1 MFRFLVASLVI
12 FSLSANSVLV
22 GSDDRHSVDA
32 VKSFIRHP
40 HGRHVGQAVHNLLEE
55 NYAPYIAPPGQ
66 PGVRGARATQT
77 QVLQA
82 VYEES
87 IIPSLTHATPVPQRV
102 EAILLYAKLFAM
114 RGFVPY
120 GLDQGVHLVR
130 VQTLLARLTPGGA
143 LQLPAAPIQ
152 VGYAHLYHGIIK
164 ADSFNH
170 GIYENVPLHPNYAAA
185 WQDAVSA
192 GAYTRSKLVPLLQA
206 YLISECGYLPP
217 NVAGDGVMTPH
228 EAAQY
233 ARGLYEE
240 FDSPHEEGREPAEHR
255 GDAHGVQVRLYHP
268 GTKQNT
274 QDGAAGALSV
284 WRALRARTRLAIEA
298 LPMGDNVN
306 EDENEDENGDGMAVD
321 ILPLAAAVSPLSD
334 RGSPSILPHLP
345 NRADSPMEQDG
356 AAAASQHSTPRLAFE
371 DRQDGEVVAS
381 PRDRDVPE
389 MMVESDDEEEAF
401 LARMR
406 ASHVRRGHKRRA
418 VLSSDEEEDDDEY
431 PAKREHIR
439 AVTPPQ
445 MRLPGALFVQQQ
457 VPAIVS
463 MQSVAAE
470 EAEDPED
477 PDEEEAEVQRLGRWG
492 LSASYDAIRA
502 RLRTDVFAEHD
513 RREGR
518 WSCNLIAQWL
528 LATHPAEMASLSL
541 VGEDKETVTK
551 RTRFCNKLFAS
562 RAAAGRTVMTHE
574 AYKESILGPCLAAMK
589 AFGQHNDKT
598 AAEVRGFLLENYLP
612 ALREA
617 GVLTTG
623 LSQAEQTHKLNSF
636 IRHRFGHDGYPQ
648 LKLQSMPTPARSP
661 QVQAARQPLATL
673 LYDLYKG
680 NVEGVDAL
688 QTEPELRAYLL
699 AHHRAQLEAAQ
710 LLPVPKDD
718 DDDDEDAGGAAAAS
732 AASASSAPSEDAT
745 ALVSFI
751 HKRFAQKSSP
761 GKLNNAHYDASVEDR
776 GMVHDAILQLFE
788 AGKRSQPDIVK
799 ALMSDHR
806 SILRRLPRLWENNQ
820 LNRVKVAGI
829 VRQFFS
835 SEEAKQAQVRLQYV
849 AARYTAEE
857 KSKLVRFIEKNE
869 GETDSRI
876 AQRWNQRY
884 PEARTHSSQSIGH
897 FKRTYMRPTKPT
909 SRR

>member
-82 VYEES
+82 VYEET

-102 EAILLYAKLFAM
+102 EAILLYAKRFAM

-130 VQTLLARLTPGGA
+130 VQTLLARLTPGRA

-170 GIYENVPLHPNYAAA
+170 GIYDNVPLHPNYAAA

-217 NVAGDGVMTPH
+217 NVAGDGVMMPH

-240 FDSPHEEGREPAEHR
+240 FDSPHEELREPAEHR

-298 LPMGDNVN
+298 LPMGGNIN
-306 EDENEDENGDGMAVD
+306 EDENEDENGEGMEVA
-321 ILPLAAAVSPLSD
+321 ILPLVPAVSSLSD
-334 RGSPSILPHLP
+334 RGSPSIEAHLP

-371 DRQDGEVVAS
+371 DREDGEVAAS

-406 ASHVRRGHKRRA
+406 ASHARRGHKRRA
-418 VLSSDEEEDDDEY
+418 ILSSDEEDDDEY

-439 AVTPPQ
+439 AVASSQ
-445 MRLPGALFVQQQ
+445 MRLPGALLVQQQ
-457 VPAIVS
+457 AAAPVS
-463 MQSVAAE
+463 MQSLAAE
-470 EAEDPED
+470 EAEDPD
-477 PDEEEAEVQRLGRWG
+477 EAEAEAQRLGRWS

-502 RLRTDVFAEHD
+502 KLRTDVFAEHD

-518 WSCNLIAQWL
+518 WSCTLIAQWL
-528 LATHPAEMASLSL
+528 LATHSAEMASLSL

-551 RTRFCNKLFAS
+551 RTSFCNKLFAS
-562 RAAAGRTVMTHE
+562 RAAGGRTFMTHE

-598 AAEVRGFLLENYLP
+598 AAEVRGLLLENYLP

-617 GVLTTG
+617 GILTIG
-623 LSQAEQTHKLNSF
+623 LSQAEQMKKLNSF
-636 IRHRFGHDGYPQ
+636 IRHRFRYDGYPQ

-661 QVQAARQPLATL
+661 QVQAVRQPLATL

-680 NVEGVDAL
+680 DVEGVDAL

-718 DDDDEDAGGAAAAS
+718 DDEDAGGAAAAS
-732 AASASSAPSEDAT
+732 AASAPSEDAT

-751 HKRFAQKSSP
+751 HKKFEQKKSP
-761 GKLNNAHYDASVEDR
+761 GKLHNAHYDASVEDR
-776 GMVHDAILQLFE
+776 GMVYGAILQLFE
-788 AGKRSQPDIVK
+788 AGKRSQPEIVD
-799 ALMSDHR
+799 ALMINHR
-806 SILRRLPRLWENNQ
+806 SVLRRLPRLWENNE

-835 SEEAKQAQVRLQYV
+835 SEEAKQAQVKLQPV

-857 KSKLVRFIEKNE
+857 KSKLERFIEQNE
-869 GETDSRI
+869 GEPDNRI
-876 AQRWNQRY
+876 ARRWNQRY
-884 PEARTHSSQSIGH
+884 PEARKHSAQTIGH